1 MNRIVVKS
9 SNRMIRSVALL
20 TALAGCGEP
29 GDEPLPGAPQDASE
43 DAPEDAP
50 EDQEDPQEDQEDTE
64 GGEGTEQEPPVPV
77 ERIELS
83 LGDLVFQARAAGPE
97 GGELVV
103 LLHGFPTTSYAFEPQ
118 LRALGSAGY
127 RAVAPDL
134 RGYSPGARPE
144 GADDYALVELA
155 GDVVAMADAL
165 SADRFHLVGH
175 DWGAAIGWL
184 VSGFFGDRVSSFTA
198 ISIPHPAAFQRAML
212 DPATGQLQASQYA
225 SFLRSEGAAAR
236 LLAEDAALL
245 RALYGQDGAEDAAE
259 LFGDVDLSGPGRV
272 PDAHV
277 TEYLD
282 VVGDES
288 TLDRALHYYRANW
301 GGLED
306 PETSLDGLVVSAPT
320 LYVWG
325 DRDFSVTRAA
335 AEGSEQ
341 FVVGPSYEFVV
352 RPGAGHWIPELDA
365 DWLTDVISAHIEDH
379 AEP

>member
-29 GDEPLPGAPQDASE
+29 QDEPMPGAPQDAP
-43 DAPEDAP
+43 A
-50 EDQEDPQEDQEDTE
+50 DPQEDQEDTE
-64 GGEGTEQEPPVPV
+64 SGEGTEQEPSIPV

-134 RGYSPGARPE
+134 RGYSPGARPDE
-144 GADDYALVELA
+144 VQDYALVELA
-155 GDVVAMADAL
+155 GDVVAMADEL
-165 SADRFHLVGH
+165 CADRFHLVGH

-245 RALYGQDGAEDAAE
+245 RALYGQDGAEDVVE
-259 LFGDVDLSGPGRV
+259 VFGDVDLSGPGRL

-277 TEYLD
+277 AEYLD
-282 VVGDES
+282 IVGDAS

-306 PETSLDGLVVSAPT
+306 PETSLDGLVVQSPT
-320 LYVWG
+320 LYIWG

-335 AEGSEQ
+335 AEGSAD
-341 FVVGPSYEFVV
+341 FVVGSSYELLV

-379 AEP
+379 AER